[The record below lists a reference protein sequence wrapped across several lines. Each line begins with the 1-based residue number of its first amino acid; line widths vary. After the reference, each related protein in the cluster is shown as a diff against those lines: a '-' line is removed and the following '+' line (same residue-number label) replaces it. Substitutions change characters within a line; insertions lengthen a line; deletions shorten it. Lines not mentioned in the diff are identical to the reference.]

1 MKNKK
6 EKDDFKT
13 KWLAE
18 QEQHSKNHEALLQN
32 IKTHMPELEK
42 LLGEVRDHWGEEDS
56 IYRFY
61 HHSFKVYRIQE
72 LTEKIVKALRNLH
85 YKKDGE
91 FNRWFE
97 TIYLEGTCR
106 NREWQPDHNIIW
118 ATTTRPFL
126 EAFFH
131 AKYFLEMAVK
141 YGKELEKAP
150 SLLPS
155 GWGSLLCLY
164 GLR

>member
-1 MKNKK
+1 MKKK
-6 EKDDFKT
+6 LSDLEKR
-13 KWLAE
+13 WLKE
-18 QEQHSKNHEALLQN
+18 QKEMSNNHDILLKN
-32 IKTHMPELEK
+32 IKTNMPELERVLEDVK
-42 LLGEVRDHWGEEDS
+42 DHWGEEDA

-72 LTEKIVKALRNLH
+72 LTERIVKVLRKLH

-91 FNRWFE
+91 LDVYFE

-106 NREWQPDHNIIW
+106 NREWTHSHNLIW

-141 YGKELEKAP
+141 YGKELEEAP
-150 SLLPS
+150 QMLPS
-155 GWGSLLCLY
+155 GWASLLCLY
-164 GLR
+164 RLR